1 MTRVSIGVADR
12 LSKGGGRASSRDAT
26 SGLRRGYLRR
36 SDTPLCFQMDLFPR
50 PGRGNS
56 CTPLAINLD
65 RTLCLRPAPLSYGCI
80 QYITSPAHSRP
91 LHYHLSVPR
100 LSLTA
105 DLTCIV
111 SGSSSRKRILPL
123 TTGDDQRVGSSALS
137 PFLSS
142 LALGS
147 CDVSVVRRGHAE

>member
-1 MTRVSIGVADR
+1 MRTLMTRVSIGVADR

-65 RTLCLRPAPLSYGCI
+65 RSHCLRPCATVIRMYSI
-80 QYITSPAHSRP
+80 
-91 LHYHLSVPR
+91 YH
-100 LSLTA
+100 
-105 DLTCIV
+105 I
-111 SGSSSRKRILPL
+111 SGALAAV
-123 TTGDDQRVGSSALS
+123 TLS
-137 PFLSS
+137 PQCPSTLPHRR
-142 LALGS
+142 L
-147 CDVSVVRRGHAE
+147 DVHCVWLIIEEADSATHHGG